1 MIGMKKGAIWSW
13 NYNFGISYPMPC
25 DKCGA
30 LAEMEIISH
39 GNPSKLVKC
48 PECGYVKKISH

>member
-1 MIGMKKGAIWSW
+1 MIKVKKKAIWSW
-13 NYNFGISYPMPC
+13 NYNFGEAYPMPC

-30 LAEMEIISH
+30 LIEMEIIAH

-48 PECGYVKKISH
+48 PECGYIKKKSD